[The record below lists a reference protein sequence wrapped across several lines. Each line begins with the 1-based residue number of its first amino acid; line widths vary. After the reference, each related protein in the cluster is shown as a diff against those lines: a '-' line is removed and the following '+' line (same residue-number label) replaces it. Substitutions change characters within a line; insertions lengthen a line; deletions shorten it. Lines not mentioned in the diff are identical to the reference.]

1 MTTTPDE
8 VQLEELEIEP
18 SLEDYAHA
26 PEDFGSD
33 AGDI

>member
-8 VQLEELEIEP
+8 VQLEELETEP

-26 PEDFGSD
+26 PEDFGPD

>member
-18 SLEDYAHA
+18 ALEDYANA
-26 PEDFGSD
+26 PEDFGPD
-33 AGDI
+33 AGNL